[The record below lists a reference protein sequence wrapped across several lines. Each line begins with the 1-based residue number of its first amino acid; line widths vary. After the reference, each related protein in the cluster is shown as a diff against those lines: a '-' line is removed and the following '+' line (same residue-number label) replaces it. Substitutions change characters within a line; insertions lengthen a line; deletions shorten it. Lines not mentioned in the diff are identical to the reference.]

1 MARARLKAS
10 PHLRRPSSR
19 AASARQAEAA
29 ATRRRRAAATPL
41 TDPSGRTYLELA
53 SITILTRDDYR
64 NRLLDFV
71 QWCASRNLTW
81 NDAASLD
88 QVLVTWLNILFFR
101 GLAAA
106 DGSKMVA
113 AIKFAMPEFSRR
125 GELNLPRS
133 MRAVKSWAKKA
144 PARQRLPLPRCLVCL
159 IATYL
164 AQQGQLAMGICVILS
179 FTCYLRPKEAITLT
193 VSQLVPPSAEAGPG
207 YRYWGLLLHPAE
219 TLVPGKVG
227 LYDEAVLIDSE
238 RWLYP
243 FLEILTRRAPSTPL
257 WPFTSR
263 QLIDGF
269 RNAWTALQLG
279 PLKPSLY
286 GLRHGGASEDLL
298 HRLRTPEAVKRRG
311 RWASDESLKR
321 YGKETRLLTELGKL
335 PANILSKARVANE
348 SIDQLLRG
356 TATLRLP

>member
-1 MARARLKAS
+1 MGRPRLRAAAR
-10 PHLRRPSSR
+10 LRRPSR
-19 AASARQAEAA
+19 GAASARQAEAA
-29 ATRRRRAAATPL
+29 ATRLRRAASSSPP
-41 TDPSGRTYLELA
+41 DPSGRTYLELA
-53 SITILTRDDYR
+53 SISVVTRDDYR

-71 QWCASRNLTW
+71 LWCASLNLTW

-88 QVLVTWLNILFFR
+88 QILVTWLNVLFFR

-106 DGSKMVA
+106 EGSKMVA

-133 MRAVKSWAKKA
+133 MRAVTSWAKKA

-159 IATYL
+159 IAAYL
-164 AQQGQLAMGICVILS
+164 AQKGRLAMGLCIIVS
-179 FTCYLRPKEAITLT
+179 FACYLRPKEAITLT
-193 VSQLVPPSAEAGPG
+193 VGQLIPPSAAAGPG

-219 TLVPGKVG
+219 CLVPGKVG
-227 LYDEAVLIDSE
+227 LFDEAVLIDSE

-243 FLEILTRRAPSTPL
+243 FLELLTQRPPATPL
-257 WPFTSR
+257 WPFSR
-263 QLIDGF
+263 RELVDSF
-269 RNAWTALQLG
+269 RIAWTDLQLS
-279 PLKPSLY
+279 PLNPSLY

-321 YGKETRLLTELGKL
+321 YGKETRLLSELAKL
-335 PANILSKARVANE
+335 PADVLSKARVANE
-348 SIDQLLRG
+348 SIAELLLG
-356 TATLRLP
+356 NKTLPLP